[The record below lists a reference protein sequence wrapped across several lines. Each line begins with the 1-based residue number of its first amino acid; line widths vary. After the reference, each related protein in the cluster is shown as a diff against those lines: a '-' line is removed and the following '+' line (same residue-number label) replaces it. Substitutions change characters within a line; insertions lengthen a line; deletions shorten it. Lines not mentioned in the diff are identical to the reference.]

1 MDHSPRQQDEGAE
14 RSPDREI
21 EPAEKPEKVK
31 DRPDVSTVTPD
42 DYPLDQ
48 RAGFHDGDRQ

>member
-14 RSPDREI
+14 HSPDREI

-31 DRPDVSTVTPD
+31 DRPNVSTVTPD